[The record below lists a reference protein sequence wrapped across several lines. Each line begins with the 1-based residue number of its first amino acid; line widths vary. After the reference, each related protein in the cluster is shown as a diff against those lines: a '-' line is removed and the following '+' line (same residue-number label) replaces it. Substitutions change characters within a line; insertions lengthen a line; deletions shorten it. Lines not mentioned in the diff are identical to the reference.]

1 MVKKSISRRVEIMV
15 PGYRGKIL
23 KIDVG
28 SSDITEMPLE
38 EKDLRPFIGGAGLA
52 CRILYDMIDINTDPL
67 GPENPLLFL
76 TAPFVGTMVPTGSK
90 MSVCARSPLTGIWG
104 YSTVGGHLGADIK
117 FAGYDGVMFT
127 GQSQEPK
134 YAMIENDKVELKDAT
149 HLWGK
154 DTEYTWE
161 TLKEETGHKNAG
173 IARIGIAGE
182 NLVKY
187 ASIIVDHHR
196 AAGRTGMGAV
206 MGSKRLKAIVVKGT
220 DRKIPVSDS
229 EGLIKYAGELN
240 ADKKED
246 PTFKMYSDL
255 GSAGYVDM
263 ASLMYGSMPAGYFTV
278 SDFDSYNLSGTTVRE
293 RILVG
298 KKACFRCPIAC
309 GRVIEVKEGPY
320 QTGVFKGPEYEV
332 SGTLGTQILNDD
344 LDALAYLTKRLDLLG
359 LDSINGGNIIALA
372 YYLFNEGKITKEDL
386 DGSAPEWGNATAAVT
401 LLDKIA
407 NRDGIGN
414 LMAEGSRLFA
424 EKFGCGH
431 LAVQVM
437 DMDFPMHDPR
447 GFSGLA
453 VGYATSPRGACHMA
467 ADMYNVQM
475 GQINEAVGIESMDRF
490 ANEADITAKHQ
501 NVRAMYNSSGICSFY
516 PFFAEEIVE
525 LFKLTT
531 GWDYNVEEFML
542 TGERIFTMMRLM
554 NLKLGYDTNRETL
567 PELIKK
573 PLEGGTEGHVPNIE
587 EQLETWYKFRG
598 WDRKTGRPPKE
609 VLDKLGLSGL

>member
-1 MVKKSISRRVEIMV
+1 MVL
-15 PGYRGKIL
+15 GYRGKIL
-23 KIDVG
+23 KIDL
-28 SSDITEMPLE
+28 SSGETSEIPLE
-38 EKDLRPFIGGAGLA
+38 EELQRQFIGGAGLA
-52 CRILYDMIDINTDPL
+52 CRLLYDMIDENTDPL
-67 GPENPLLFL
+67 GADNPLLFL
-76 TAPFVGTMVPTGSK
+76 AGPFVGTMTPTGSK

-104 YSTVGGHLGADIK
+104 YSTVGGHTGADIR

-134 YAMIENDKVELKDAT
+134 YVLIEDDKVELKDAS

-154 DTEYTWE
+154 DTEYVWE

-206 MGSKRLKAIVVKGT
+206 MGSKRLKAVVVKGT
-220 DRKIPVSDS
+220 DRKIPISDP
-229 EGLIKYAGELN
+229 EGLTKYASELN

-246 PTFKMYSDL
+246 PTFMMYTDL
-255 GSAGYVDM
+255 GTAGYADM
-263 ASLMYGSMPAGYFTV
+263 ASLMYGSMPAGYYTV

-293 RILVG
+293 RLLVG
-298 KKACFRCPIAC
+298 KKACFRCPIGC
-309 GRVIEVKEGPY
+309 GRVIDVKEGPWK
-320 QTGVFKGPEYEV
+320 TGVFKGPEYEV
-332 SGTLGTQILNDD
+332 TGTMGTLILNND
-344 LDALAYLTKRLDLLG
+344 LDALAYLTKKLDLLG
-359 LDSINGGNIIALA
+359 IDAINGGNIVALSF
-372 YYLFNEGKITKEDL
+372 YLFNDGKITKEDL
-386 DGSAPEWGNATAAVT
+386 DGLAPKWGDATTAST

-424 EKFGCGH
+424 EKFSCGN

-437 DMDFPMHDPR
+437 DMDFPQHDPR

-475 GQINEAVGIESMDRF
+475 GQINEAVGIESEDRF
-490 ANEADITAKHQ
+490 ANEADLTAKQQ
-501 NVRAMYNSSGICSFY
+501 NVRAIYNSSGICSLY
-516 PFFAEEIVE
+516 PFYAEEIVE
-525 LFKLTT
+525 LFKFTT
-531 GWDYNVEEFML
+531 GWDYTIEEFIQ

-554 NLKLGYDTNRETL
+554 NLKLGYDTRRETL
-567 PELIKK
+567 PELITR
-573 PLEGGTEGHVPNIE
+573 PLEGGTEGHVPNLE
-587 EQLETWYKFRG
+587 EQLDTWYAFRG
-598 WDRKTGRPPKE
+598 WDRKTGKPSKE
-609 VLDKLGLSGL
+609 VLEKLGLDDL